1 MFYNLLVKD
10 KKSRENY
17 GKKFNEFYITKW
29 KYLQNNYLSND
40 MERIL
45 FFIKFYKKKVF
56 YYSLIKNRCIISARG
71 RFVLAKGHNLTRMQF
86 KKLVSNGFLTGWSK
100 SSW

>member
-10 KKSRENY
+10 KKSRKNY
-17 GKKFNEFYITKW
+17 GKKFNEFYIIKW
-29 KYLQNNYLSND
+29 KFLQNNSLWND
-40 MERIL
+40 IERI
-45 FFIKFYKKKVF
+45 FFFYKFYKKKF
-56 YYSLIKNRCIISARG
+56 YFYSLIKNRCVISSRG

-86 KKLVSNGFLTGWSK
+86 KKLASNGFLTGWSK